1 MSAVAV
7 AILVG
12 VLVAAGY
19 AVYQLVKAK
28 KAVTVGNVVT
38 AVKAETSAVKADAVA
53 AKNDIKKA

>member
-12 VLVAAGY
+12 VLVAVGY

-28 KAVTVGNVVT
+28 KAVTVANVVT